1 MEEQDKTILIP
12 LEKPLADASGKIIWE
27 NIELHEPAVIEVN
40 QFLDKQKTNGALAG
54 MGHLISLLS
63 GIPPQVIKQLPFTAY
78 KRCESFLLTFLN
90 YKPEIGYA
98 ESQPKSSTIIVLA
111 NQLQDSAGKSS
122 WNSVDLSEP
131 NLEQVDQFY
140 KTQTAKGGLPAMSA
154 LIAELS
160 GIAPEVINRLPYTD
174 YKSCE
179 AYLLGFL
186 NYSPTAAA
194 GGI

>member
-12 LEKPLADASGKIIWE
+12 LEKPLVDASGKLVWE
-27 NIELHEPAVIEVN
+27 NIELHEPVVIEVN
-40 QFLDKQKTNGALAG
+40 QFLEKEKANGALAG
-54 MGHLISLLS
+54 MGNLISLLS
-63 GIPPQVIKQLPFTAY
+63 GIPPQVIKRLPFTTY

-90 YKPEIGYA
+90 YKPESVSA
-98 ESQPKSSTIIVLA
+98 DSQPKSSTTIVLA

-122 WNSVDLSEP
+122 WTSVDLFEP

-186 NYSPTAAA
+186 NYSPTQDA

>member
-12 LEKPLADASGKIIWE
+12 LDKPLADASGKLVWE

-40 QFLDKQKTNGALAG
+40 QFLDKQKASGALAG
-54 MGHLISLLS
+54 MGHLICLLS
-63 GIPPQVIKQLPFTAY
+63 GVTPQVIKRLPFTTY

-90 YKPEIGYA
+90 YKPENPNA
-98 ESQPKSSTIIVLA
+98 ESQPQSSTIIMLA
-111 NQLQDSAGKSS
+111 NPLQDSAGKRSWSS
-122 WNSVDLSEP
+122 IDLSEP

-140 KTQTAKGGLPAMSA
+140 KTQTVKGGLTSMSA

-160 GIAPEVINRLPYTD
+160 DIPPEVINRLPYTD

-186 NYSPTAAA
+186 NYSPTPDT
-194 GGI
+194 GGM